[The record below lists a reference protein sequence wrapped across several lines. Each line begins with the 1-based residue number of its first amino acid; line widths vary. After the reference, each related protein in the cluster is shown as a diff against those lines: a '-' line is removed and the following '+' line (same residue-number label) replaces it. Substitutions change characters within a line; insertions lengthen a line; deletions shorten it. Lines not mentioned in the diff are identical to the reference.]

1 MSLIRCFS
9 RILFISILFITAWI
23 CCDSSTEPESTAGD
37 ILGAVQN
44 VANKQAIHP
53 AYMFM
58 QDSLVCTTTE
68 NGDFALSQL
77 ERGNYTLTCSALG
90 FLDTTVNV
98 NVPGGDPLS
107 LLIFLTPDSQTGRVY
122 AEFQEGVLFQN
133 QLAQDS
139 TLSQWNEQEMWQG
152 VTGATL
158 QSKTLRR
165 DLPPRQVFLGDSLVA
180 LTDDFGQCWFEL
192 QRGTYPFT
200 AACDGYADTTRVI
213 RIIGNE
219 RTYAIFVLDPAVP

>member
-1 MSLIRCFS
+1 MSLFRCFS
-9 RILFISILFITAWI
+9 RILFISSLLITILI
-23 CCDSSTEPESTAGD
+23 CCDSSTEPESTTGD
-37 ILGAVQN
+37 ILGIVQS

-53 AYMFM
+53 AYMFK

-68 NGDFALSQL
+68 NGDFVLSQL
-77 ERGNYTLTCSALG
+77 ERGKYTLTCSALG
-90 FLDTTVNV
+90 FRDTTVTV
-98 NVPGGDPLS
+98 NVPGGDPLP
-107 LLIFLTPDSQTGRVY
+107 LLILLAPDSQTGRVY

-133 QLAQDS
+133 QLEQDS
-139 TLSQWNEQEMWQG
+139 TLSHWNDQEMWQG

-180 LTDDFGQCWFEL
+180 VTDDFGQCWFEL

-200 AACDGYADTTRVI
+200 ATCDGYADTTRVLKI
-213 RIIGNE
+213 RGNE
-219 RTYAIFVLDPAVP
+219 RTYAIFVLDPALP